1 MPLAHALLSL
11 LARGDKHGY
20 ELRRDV
26 EREFGPD
33 WRIDFGQLYRELAR
47 MEREGW
53 VKARAEIKAKG
64 PARKVR
70 IITPAG
76 RRELTR
82 WAGKTLAPAR
92 NRDELSVWRRFVQTR
107 DGGVERALVAIGN
120 DDFVLQL
127 LAQTLAAEHPQIRFE
142 MQSAASLAGLNALRE
157 GQADLAGIHL
167 LDLESG
173 EYNVPYVKY
182 LLPEDEVVLVTL
194 AHREQ
199 GLLLAPG
206 NPLGV
211 RGVRD
216 LARSRVRLINRRR
229 GAGTRL
235 LLYHLLK
242 RAHVD
247 PSEIKD
253 YDREAPTH
261 DALAATIASGGADA
275 GPGIRAAAEKWKLA
289 FVPLGEERYDLA
301 IPRTVFES
309 PQLRPLLDVL
319 NRKAF
324 HRQAGAIPG
333 YDVSKMGTVV
343 ART

>member
-11 LARGDKHGY
+11 LARGEKHGY
-20 ELRRDV
+20 ELRRDL

-53 VKARAEIKAKG
+53 VRVRTETKTKG

-70 IITPAG
+70 TITADG
-76 RRELTR
+76 KRELSR

-92 NRDELSVWRRFVQTR
+92 RRDELSVWRRFVQTR

-127 LAQTLAAEHPQIRFE
+127 LARTLAAEHPQIRFE

-157 GQADLAGIHL
+157 GQADLAGVHL

-173 EYNVPYVKY
+173 EYNVAYVKY

-194 AHREQ
+194 ARREQ

-206 NPLGV
+206 NPLGI

-216 LARSRVRLINRRR
+216 LTHRRVRLINRRR

-235 LLYHLLK
+235 LLYHMLK
-242 RAHVD
+242 RARVS
-247 PSEIKD
+247 PSDIRD
-253 YDREAPTH
+253 YEREAPSH
-261 DALAATIASGGADA
+261 DALASTIASGGADA

-309 PQLRPLLDVL
+309 SQLRPLLDVL
-319 NRKAF
+319 NRKSF
-324 HRQAGAIPG
+324 HRQAATIPG
-333 YDVSKMGTVV
+333 YDVAEMGTIV